1 MSHTSRWREKTRRS
15 QQARMRVQGA
25 IGCAHAPPAGYA
37 EHAQT
42 RKMQH
47 GFVLVHQDG
56 QAVFISVS
64 PLSALISVP
73 NG

>member
-1 MSHTSRWREKTRRS
+1 
-15 QQARMRVQGA
+15 MRVQGA